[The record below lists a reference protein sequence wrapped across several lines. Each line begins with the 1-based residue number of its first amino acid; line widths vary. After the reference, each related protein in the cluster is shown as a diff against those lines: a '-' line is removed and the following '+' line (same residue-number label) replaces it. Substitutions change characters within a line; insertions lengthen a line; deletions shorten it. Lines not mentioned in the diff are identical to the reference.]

1 MADPENDPEVD
12 PEARPADSGPGPGR
26 AVRWW
31 LAAATF
37 VVGVFVGGLLVG
49 LLSEGSAPVPIAAQD
64 APGTDDAV
72 PLPEAPAT
80 GETAEVVVNAAC
92 LRAVNGAQDV
102 VAVIDDLGEAVSEF
116 NAARLDEVVRRLQ
129 PLQGRLSAD
138 IAGCQVVSEVQEA
151 TPPATPTGTPPG
163 TPAGT
168 SPGAPTG
175 TPPGGPPP
183 PPTTVAPPS

>member
-1 MADPENDPEVD
+1 MADPETDTES
-12 PEARPADSGPGPGR
+12 RSPAPDGRSGR

-37 VVGVFVGGLLVG
+37 VLGVFVGGLLVG
-49 LLSEGSAPVPIAAQD
+49 LLSEGSAPVPLATPAAP
-64 APGTDDAV
+64 ATDDAV
-72 PLPEAPAT
+72 PLPAAPAG

-102 VAVIDDLGEAVSEF
+102 VAVIDDLGEAIGEF

-138 IAGCQVVSEVQEA
+138 IAGCQVVSEVEE
-151 TPPATPTGTPPG
+151 ATPTGTTPPG
-163 TPAGT
+163 TPAG
-168 SPGAPTG
+168 SPTG
-175 TPPGGPPP
+175 TPTGPSPEGSAPP
-183 PPTTVAPPS
+183 VATTVAPPS

>member
-1 MADPENDPEVD
+1 MADPETDPDVD
-12 PEARPADSGPGPGR
+12 PEGGPPASRTGTGR

-37 VVGVFVGGLLVG
+37 VAGLFVGGLLVG
-49 LLSEGSAPVPIAAQD
+49 LLSEGSAPVPVAAQD
-64 APGTDDAV
+64 APGTDGAV

-151 TPPATPTGTPPG
+151 TPPATPTGTPAG

-168 SPGAPTG
+168 
-175 TPPGGPPP
+175 PPGEPVPPS
-183 PPTTVAPPS
+183 PTAVAPPS